1 MGWMRKFRGLACALA
16 VAFAFGN
23 LPAQAETPPDILVIA
38 ARLDGLTTLDPQEA
52 IGAASADLLN
62 NLYGG
67 LVAFDPSDPSKGA
80 VPDIAESWEV
90 SDDGRVFT
98 FKIRSGLTFASGNPV
113 SAEDVTFSLRRA
125 VAMNRAGAP
134 ILTQFG
140 LTAENMEETLVTED
154 DMTFRLTT
162 DQPYA
167 ESIILNCLTATVAR
181 IIDSALVKPRAQ
193 DDDWGSGWLR
203 KRASGSGPYRLVT
216 WTKGQSYTL
225 DANPGYWRGSPPM
238 ARVIV
243 RHSVKS
249 ETQRLL
255 LEQGDVD
262 IARNLAPDDLDAI
275 ASDPALVVD
284 SGPRGRILYLA
295 LSQKNPVLIDPR
307 VREALKYLVDYRGL
321 AETALARR
329 FQAYQSF
336 VPTGHLGALDEAPYA
351 LDVEKAKTLL
361 EEAGHGD
368 GFAVELILRDAGEV
382 TAIAESLQ
390 KTFAEAG
397 IILVANVGDAAE
409 VLARY
414 RGRRFDI
421 FLGAWDTGLPDPDG
435 NARAF
440 AHNPDNSDEANLTAK
455 LAWRVGWDIPEM
467 TQSTDAAAAE
477 RDPVQ
482 REQLYLDLQRTWQ
495 MDAPFVPMFLSVAQT
510 ARRANVLGFRTGG
523 SVSAAAYWAVS
534 KE

>member
-1 MGWMRKFRGLACALA
+1 MGWIRIIRGLARVL
-16 VAFAFGN
+16 AFALTLGN
-23 LPAQAETPPDILVIA
+23 LPAQAETPPNILVIA
-38 ARLDGLTTLDPQEA
+38 ARLDGITTLDPQEA

-62 NLYGG
+62 NIYGG
-67 LVAFDPSDPSKGA
+67 LVAFDPADSSKGA
-80 VPDIAESWEV
+80 VPDIAESWDV

-98 FKIRSGLTFASGNPV
+98 FKIRPGLSFASGNPV
-113 SAEDVTFSLRRA
+113 TAEDVAFSLRRA

-140 LTAENMEETLVTED
+140 LTADNMEETLVAGD

-167 ESIILNCLTATVAR
+167 ESLVLNSLTATVAR
-181 IIDSALVKPRAQ
+181 IIDRALVKPRAQ
-193 DDDWGSGWLR
+193 GSDWGSGLLR

-225 DANPGYWRGSPPM
+225 DANPGYWRGTPAM

-249 ETQRLL
+249 ESQRLL
-255 LEQGDVD
+255 LERGDVD
-262 IARNLAPDDLDAI
+262 IARNLAPEDLNAV
-275 ASDPALVVD
+275 ASDPALAID

-295 LSQKNPVLIDPR
+295 LNQKHPVLSDPK

-321 AETALARR
+321 AETALAQR
-329 FQAYQSF
+329 FRVHQSF
-336 VPTGHLGALDEAPYA
+336 IPTGQLGALDQAPYA
-351 LDVEKAKTLL
+351 LDVAKAKTLL
-361 EEAGHGD
+361 AEAGYGD

-397 IILVANVGDAAE
+397 IILVANIGDAAE

-414 RGRRFDI
+414 RGREFDI
-421 FLGAWDTGLPDPDG
+421 YFGAWDTGLPDPDG

-467 TQSTDAAAAE
+467 TQLTDMAAAE
-477 RDPVQ
+477 RDPAK
-482 REQLYLDLQRTWQ
+482 RAQLYLDLQRAWQ
-495 MDAPFVPMFLSVAQT
+495 LDAPFVPMFQSIART
-510 ARRANVLGFRTGG
+510 ARRANVSGFRTAG
-523 SVSAAAYWAVS
+523 SVSAAAYWAVA